1 MEILKTEF
9 LANRFCEPFVKR
21 SFVLEK
27 SFWIVTNRVSNFC
40 GFLWLDPV
48 EHEQTAVI
56 QVLTLTSKNY
66 LGESKGSNEERRE
79 ERETDSH
86 FNNG

>member
-1 MEILKTEF
+1 M
-9 LANRFCEPFVKR
+9 
-21 SFVLEK
+21 
-27 SFWIVTNRVSNFC
+27 TNRVSNFY

-56 QVLTLTSKNY
+56 QVLILTSKNY